1 MGYISEFSRK
11 SLEYIQKNSKNEF
24 FSINSFLNNQ
34 TYSKMENSYQEDCL
48 ENMYLMPDGP
58 GGGGGNGGNGGG
70 TEEDEEEKKS

>member
-1 MGYISEFSRK
+1 
-11 SLEYIQKNSKNEF
+11 
-24 FSINSFLNNQ
+24 
-34 TYSKMENSYQEDCL
+34 MENFYQEDSL